1 MSVLVKQLYIGKKK
15 KIEVYWTWYAV
26 KHLEHLKMFT

>member
-1 MSVLVKQLYIGKKK
+1 MSVLVKQLYIERKKK
-15 KIEVYWTWYAV
+15 MEVCWTWYAV